1 MPKTALALVS
11 VLFVALLCL
20 LIRPGNRSGRDF
32 VVPHQ
37 QNQKLQ
43 PKFRRKLVVDEIT
56 HGPLLNEE
64 IISSNVKI
72 QQELTPEEI
81 TEKQIKQYLGG
92 LYPKVDR
99 NFMPLYLR
107 DTLQPR
113 KVDPKWGEIVDGD
126 LPFFWHIPKASGS
139 TMKNIMNFCFNLKR
153 AEKVY
158 GEASTAEIRPNVIN
172 MDVSSPEGLKH
183 AYDKNLL
190 SSNIIDV
197 LVSNY
202 FTSGSALFTPEHQG
216 RAFTIMRHP
225 IDLAESLFHYR
236 KKASWETS
244 YRPDWNKITFSQY
257 VASDEYIGN
266 WMVHQL
272 TGTMPWVE
280 LTEEHLT
287 QAKSVLQAK
296 VFVGIASQMDETL
309 RQLKRYFHWIEEQ
322 PFCVF
327 NYLHST
333 PTNSN
338 SHPKT
343 QRGSAQWLEVAEKEK
358 WDLSLYY
365 YALELFAQQR
375 ERFPPEDRASEALV
389 SVMDPHR
396 RS

>member
-1 MPKTALALVS
+1 
-11 VLFVALLCL
+11 
-20 LIRPGNRSGRDF
+20 
-32 VVPHQ
+32 
-37 QNQKLQ
+37 
-43 PKFRRKLVVDEIT
+43 
-56 HGPLLNEE
+56 
-64 IISSNVKI
+64 
-72 QQELTPEEI
+72 
-81 TEKQIKQYLGG
+81 
-92 LYPKVDR
+92 
-99 NFMPLYLR
+99 
-107 DTLQPR
+107 
-113 KVDPKWGEIVDGD
+113 
-126 LPFFWHIPKASGS
+126 
-139 TMKNIMNFCFNLKR
+139 MKNIMNFCFNLKR

-158 GEASTAEIRPNVIN
+158 GEASTAEIRPNIIN

-183 AYDKNLL
+183 AYENNLL

-244 YRPDWNKITFSQY
+244 YRPDWNKITFAQY

-280 LTEEHLT
+280 LTDDHLA

-309 RQLKRYFHWIEEQ
+309 RQLKRYFHWIEER

-338 SHPKT
+338 SHPKI

-375 ERFPPEDRASEALV
+375 ERFPPEDRGGEALV
-389 SVMDPHR
+389 NVMDPHR